1 MDSNAEVVPPAS
13 NRPYLHKGQMLSS
26 PPISARI
33 QGFIG
38 SAYVFLALYFTTL
51 FSLDPY
57 AAAEASPFNTKN
69 RSASRSGAPR
79 KLGWGS
85 LGGGSGGGSGGSGP
99 GGPGSGGRK
108 LGRVDDIRGPEC
120 KSCQ

>member
-1 MDSNAEVVPPAS
+1 
-13 NRPYLHKGQMLSS
+13 

-33 QGFIG
+33 QGFFG

-51 FSLDPY
+51 FSVCTIHLVTSNKFEYLRLQLDPY

-85 LGGGSGGGSGGSGP
+85 FGGGSGGGSGGSGP